1 MRVGYVYGLTIAII
15 VSLANVGFGD
25 VVIGDFEQTAPGW
38 GRWSG
43 GVQPWDANYSYSLD
57 GNTLNDYSVQYTK
70 AGGGWAQ
77 SLAYSAG
84 AAGTIADFMAHD
96 KLMVDV
102 TFPATTFDGW
112 AQIFDIA
119 LNSQYGGF
127 VGASYTAQGVG
138 WGPGGGGAQTVTLTY
153 DYSSGATDHKTDWLN
168 NGTPGWVELIFATNS
183 DANHGVFQF
192 DNVRLVSNVPEP
204 TSLVLMA
211 AVPVVLLTAV
221 RRRGAAA

>member
-1 MRVGYVYGLTIAII
+1 MRFNCVYGLALVI
-15 VSLANVGFGD
+15 VASLANVGNGD

-43 GVQPWDANYSYSLD
+43 GVVPWDASYSYSLD

-70 AGGGWAQ
+70 DGGGWAQ

-84 AAGTIADFMAHD
+84 AAGTITDFLAHD
-96 KLMVDV
+96 KFMVDV

-138 WGPGGGGAQTVTLTY
+138 WGPGGGGAQTITLTY

-168 NGTPGWVELIFATNS
+168 NGTPGWIELIFATNS

-192 DNVRLVSNVPEP
+192 DNVRLVRNVPEP
-204 TSLVLMA
+204 TSLALLA
-211 AVPVVLLTAV
+211 AVPVVLLTAM
-221 RRRGAAA
+221 RRQRIAA